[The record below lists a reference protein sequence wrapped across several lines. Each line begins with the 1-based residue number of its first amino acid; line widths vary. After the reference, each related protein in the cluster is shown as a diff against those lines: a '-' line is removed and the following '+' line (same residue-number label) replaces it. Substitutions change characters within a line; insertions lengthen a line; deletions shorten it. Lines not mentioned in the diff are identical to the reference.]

1 MIFNLLLHPNT
12 SSLPYF
18 TEGGEPTARE
28 HGWIYIQ
35 TSRLAILKETKQNQ
49 TPNMTRAHRE
59 HSAHSI
65 DVKYFICKWWSSKS
79 VSTNSKTH
87 NTLYT
92 SKNSIFANIRYY
104 YTEQKTTKLGRTNT
118 GRMSEYCTREEKIFK
133 KQISYSYLSRE
144 KYIQLIYSVR

>member
-1 MIFNLLLHPNT
+1 MTFILLCCTPN
-12 SSLPYF
+12 SSRPYL
-18 TEGGEPTARE
+18 TEGGAPTARE
-28 HGWIYIQ
+28 RGWIYIQ
-35 TSRLAILKETKQNQ
+35 TSRLAILTDIKQNQ
-49 TPNMTRAHRE
+49 PPNMTTAYRE

-104 YTEQKTTKLGRTNT
+104 FTEQKTTKLGRTNT
-118 GRMSEYCTREEKIFK
+118 GRMSEYCTREEK
-133 KQISYSYLSRE
+133 YSRNKFHTAIYQE
-144 KYIQLIYSVR
+144 KNIYNWFYSVR